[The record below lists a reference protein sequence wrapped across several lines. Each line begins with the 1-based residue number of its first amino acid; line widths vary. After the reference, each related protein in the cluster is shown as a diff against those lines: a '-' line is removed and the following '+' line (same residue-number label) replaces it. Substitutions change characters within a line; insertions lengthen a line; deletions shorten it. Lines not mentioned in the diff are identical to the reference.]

1 MVLKRITTT
10 KTLLYKDLLR
20 SYDFQHVDEFD
31 VPLVEGVE
39 RGFFDEAAVKR
50 QANELGNRLKLGD
63 SDAVLD
69 SMVESVKANVGAISP
84 LNLSGTVGFLKE
96 FGRGE
101 QAIEL
106 VRFYV
111 DNRLEKPG
119 FWDLRDHP
127 FFGNITDPDVR
138 DALSKRNSPRMQS
151 RRIQRKY

>member
-1 MVLKRITTT
+1 
-10 KTLLYKDLLR
+10 
-20 SYDFQHVDEFD
+20 
-31 VPLVEGVE
+31 
-39 RGFFDEAAVKR
+39 
-50 QANELGNRLKLGD
+50 
-63 SDAVLD
+63 
-69 SMVESVKANVGAISP
+69 MVESVKANVGAISP

-127 FFGNITDPDVR
+127 FFGNITDPNVR
-138 DALSKRNSPRMQS
+138 DAFRREIRRECSPVGS
-151 RRIQRKY
+151 RGNIKTSWRAGGWSRENLERLAVLTSRLLRHLQAIARF